1 MTPLD
6 AILELLARLGASN
19 GTAIFVN
26 EEELSHWPATAVKA
40 MKAQKL
46 LLKARPALSV
56 MCPGCEEECVMPVHT
71 LAAGSCGPTSFT
83 VCDNRDDINRVL
95 VAAGRLTQW
104 RFDKESLCGFV
115 TKNLNLR
122 CSGSPSTGAAV
133 CQIGIATGN
142 KRQQMLCLK
151 ADGDLVLVAGNNSV
165 PFSELIDYQNSRY
178 CLDQAMT
185 RHLVDSAS
193 TADSRYTPTTARRET
208 RKLDTQKMYEGW
220 RKAYRDMRKSRPK
233 MSDVWYSLQIAKRD
247 IGRGRDADT
256 IRKHMTS

>member
-19 GTAIFVN
+19 CAVILVS
-26 EEELSHWPATAVKA
+26 EEELSHWPAMAVKA

-46 LLKARPALSV
+46 LLKARPAVSV
-56 MCPGCEEECVMPVHT
+56 VCPGCEQECVMPVHT
-71 LAAGSCGPTSFT
+71 LSAGSHGPTSFI
-83 VCDNRDDINRVL
+83 VCDKRDDINRVP

-104 RFDKESLCGFV
+104 RCDRESLCGFV
-115 TKNLNLR
+115 AKNLNLR
-122 CSGSPSTGAAV
+122 RSGSPSTSAAL
-133 CQIGIATGN
+133 CQVGIATGD

-151 ADGDLVLVAGNNSV
+151 ADGDLALGAGNNSV
-165 PFSELIDYQNSRY
+165 PFSELIDYRNGRY

-208 RKLDTQKMYEGW
+208 RKLDTHDMYEGW
-220 RKAYRDMRKSRPK
+220 RKAYRELRKSHPK

-247 IGRGRDADT
+247 IGRDRDADT
-256 IRKHMTS
+256 IRKHMKF